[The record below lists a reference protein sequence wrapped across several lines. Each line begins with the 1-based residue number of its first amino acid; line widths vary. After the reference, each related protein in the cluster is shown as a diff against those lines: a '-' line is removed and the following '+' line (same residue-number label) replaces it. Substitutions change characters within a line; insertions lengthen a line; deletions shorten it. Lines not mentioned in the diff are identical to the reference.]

1 MQKKS
6 TVIISLAIFAAI
18 LIVVNMISS
27 KLYFRLDFTDDQRYT
42 LSKATN
48 DVLTDL
54 EDVVTVKAYFSED
67 LPAQLLSNRQDF
79 EDLLVEYENR
89 SGGNLVYEFIS
100 PNEDEEVEMQA
111 QQSGIQPVIINV
123 SEKDQVQQLKAYM
136 GAVLMLGDQQEVIPV
151 VQPGVDMEY
160 GLTTA
165 IKKLAVIDKP
175 KVGLIQGHGEPTL
188 QEVVQLYQQLSV
200 LYQFVPLDLNSV
212 AEISSDYKSILII
225 NPSDTIS
232 QDHFAKM
239 DKYLSLGGSAFVA
252 YSNVIGDLST
262 QQMTTANDIG
272 LNGWLTQ
279 KGINIGNQFVIDSQS
294 GSVSV
299 QQQQGIFSF
308 RSQVKFPYFPI
319 VNSFPE
325 HPVTTGLETIM
336 LPFASAISFSPSD
349 TATSFTPLLQ
359 TSELSGL
366 DGYTPAFNIERQW
379 TRNDFVHGPQNMAVA
394 IEGPSAGA
402 VNSKLVVVANGSF
415 AINGNPPQQVN
426 DDNVNFVSNAVD
438 WLSDDTGLIDLRTK
452 GITSRPLEQLEDGT
466 REMIKYGNVI
476 LPIILVF
483 IYAFIR
489 RQLYLKKKQNWIEGK
504 F

>member
-42 LSKATN
+42 LSRATN

-54 EDVVTVKAYFSED
+54 EDIVTVKAYFSED

-79 EDLLVEYENR
+79 EDLLIEYENR

-100 PNEDEEVEMQA
+100 PNEEEEVEQEA

-136 GAVLMLGDQQEVIPV
+136 GAVLMIGDQQEVIPV
-151 VQPGVDMEY
+151 IQPGVDMEY

-165 IKKLAVIDKP
+165 IKKLAVLDKP
-175 KVGLIQGHGEPTL
+175 KVALIQGHGEPSM
-188 QEVVQLYQQLSV
+188 QEVAQLYQQLSV
-200 LYQFVPLDLNSV
+200 LYQFEPLDLNT
-212 AEISSDYKSILII
+212 AIDISTDYKSIVIM
-225 NPSDTIS
+225 NPIDTIP
-232 QDHFAKM
+232 QGHFNKI
-239 DKYLSLGGSAFVA
+239 DQYLASGGSAYVA
-252 YSNVIGDLST
+252 YSNVNGDLSVG
-262 QQMTTANDIG
+262 QLSPSNDIG
-272 LNGWLTQ
+272 MTGWLAS
-279 KGINIGNQFVIDSQS
+279 KGVNVGNQFVIDSQS
-294 GSVSV
+294 GSVTV
-299 QQQQGIFSF
+299 QQQQGFISY

-319 VNSFPE
+319 VNSFPD
-325 HPVTTGLETIM
+325 HPVTKGLETIM
-336 LPFASAISFSPSD
+336 LPFVSAITFSPSD
-349 TATSFTPLLQ
+349 TATSFTPLMT
-359 TSELSGL
+359 TSELSGIDFTPRL
-366 DGYTPAFNIERQW
+366 DIERQW
-379 TRNDFVHGPQNMAVA
+379 TKNDFVQGPQNMAVA
-394 IEGPSAGA
+394 IEGHA
-402 VNSKLVVVANGSF
+402 VGSTNSKLIVVANGAF
-415 AINGNPPQQVN
+415 AVNGNPPQQIN
-426 DDNVNFVSNAVD
+426 QDNVNFVSNSVD

-466 REMIKYGNVI
+466 REMLKYGNVAF
-476 LPIILVF
+476 PIVLVF

-489 RQLYLKKKQNWIEGK
+489 RQLYLRKKQNWMEGK